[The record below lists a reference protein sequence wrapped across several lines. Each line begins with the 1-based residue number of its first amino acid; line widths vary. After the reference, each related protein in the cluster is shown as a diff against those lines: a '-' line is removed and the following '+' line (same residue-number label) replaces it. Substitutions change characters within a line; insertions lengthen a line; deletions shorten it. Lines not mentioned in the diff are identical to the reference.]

1 MANAINVQHISKTYN
16 IPNLNPFGKKRVTE
30 ALKDI
35 SFYCPAEKISCILGP
50 NGAGK
55 TTTIKILGGLIE
67 PDFGTAE
74 VLGFPLAEA
83 SLRYRS
89 HIGLLTPNERSF
101 FWRLTG
107 RQNLDFYAAL
117 YNLKGKLKKERINE
131 VLEIVSLID
140 DADKPFR
147 LYSAGMKQKLLF
159 ARAII
164 SKPSILL
171 LDEPTTHMDPLMRT
185 SIHKLIREHIIG
197 ENHSTVLL
205 CTHDLTEAQEL
216 AEHLIFLYKGVV
228 HAEGSLSDLSKKLH
242 PQYILRMEFRKL
254 PGSNW
259 TDRLHPDQ
267 LSYKDN
273 IIEINISDPDII
285 PGIIH
290 DAVLSGG
297 EMLSCQHN
305 EESLAS
311 LFTRFYD
318 GVMQ

>member
-1 MANAINVQHISKTYN
+1 MVNSINVQHISKTYN
-16 IPNLNPFGKKRVTE
+16 IPNLNPFGQRRITE

-35 SFYCPAEKISCILGP
+35 NFSCPSEKISCILGP

-55 TTTIKILGGLIE
+55 TTTIKILAGLIE
-67 PDFGTAE
+67 PDFGTVE
-74 VLGFPLAEA
+74 ILGQPLADA
-83 SLRYRS
+83 SLLYRS
-89 HIGLLTPNERSF
+89 RIGLLTPNERSF

-107 RQNLDFYAAL
+107 RQNLDFYASL
-117 YNLKGKLKKERINE
+117 YNLKGKVKKERINE
-131 VLEIVSLID
+131 VLEIVSLIN

-147 LYSAGMKQKLLF
+147 LYSAGMRQKLLF

-171 LDEPTTHMDPLMRT
+171 LDEPTTHMDPLMRK
-185 SIHKLIREHIIG
+185 SLHSLIKEHIIG

-216 AEHLIFLYKGVV
+216 SDHLIFLYKGVV

-242 PQYILRMEFRKL
+242 PQYILQMEFKKL
-254 PGSNW
+254 PRLNW
-259 TDRLHPDQ
+259 TERLSPD
-267 LSYKDN
+267 LLKYKDN
-273 IIEINISDPDII
+273 TIEIAIPDLEMI

-290 DAVLSGG
+290 DAVISGG

-318 GVMQ
+318 GVLQ